1 MALTRID
8 MRPGI
13 VMDDSPLVAEGGW
26 IDGDKVRFRQGLP
39 QTLGGWAAVNTDL
52 FAGKCRGLHAWAA
65 YDAGPRI
72 AVGTH
77 TKLYAAVAGGLYDI
91 TPSGLAA
98 GLEDSLG
105 TTAGG
110 YGSGTYGSGTYGGV
124 SALTEIFPRTWSF
137 ATWGEYLLA
146 CPRGQTLYQWSLDT
160 GVIAAAVTNAPT
172 NIAAVFVTAERIV
185 VACGAQPYGSVTF
198 DPLLVRWSD
207 QEDNTVWTPTAANQ
221 AGEYPLS
228 HGSRVVRGLPSRK
241 VNLLWTDAALY
252 SMTYLGDPVL
262 VYGFELLGQGCGLI
276 GPNAAAEK
284 DGAAFWMTRGGQF
297 YSWSGGSPQALVCP
311 VQRYVTDNL
320 NWLQSEKVYCS
331 IDSAN
336 NEVLWLY
343 PDSRDGDGDECSRYV
358 LYNYIENLWSVGS
371 FDRTAWIDAGVLQY
385 PIAADTTGLVYYQ
398 EYGHTANG
406 GAITA
411 FLESAPR
418 DLADG
423 DQLASILRV
432 LPDVEDL
439 QGGLTI
445 TLSGRMMPAGAEAS
459 SGPYTIMTT
468 TEKIDLRLTARQFSV
483 RMDSNSAPSFWRF
496 GAPRFDIRLTGSKR

>member
-13 VMDDSPLVAEGGW
+13 VMDDSPLAAEGGW

-39 QTLGGWAAVNTDL
+39 QTIGGWSAVNTDL
-52 FAGKCRGLHAWAA
+52 FSGLCRGLHAWAA
-65 YDAGPRI
+65 FDAGPRI
-72 AVGTH
+72 AIGTH
-77 TKLYAAVAGGLYDI
+77 TKLYASVAGGLYDI
-91 TPSGLAA
+91 TPGGLAA
-98 GLEDSLG
+98 GLADSLG

-110 YGSGTYGSGTYGGV
+110 YGSSTYGTGTFGGT

-137 ATWGEYLLA
+137 ATWGEHLLA
-146 CPRGQTLYQWSLDT
+146 CPRGQTIYEWSLDT
-160 GVIAAAVTNAPT
+160 GVVPPAIVGCPT
-172 NIAAVFVTAERIV
+172 NVASIFVTAERIL
-185 VACGAQPYGSVTF
+185 VACGCQPYGSVTF

-207 QEDNTVWTPTAANQ
+207 QEINTSWTPTAANQ

-228 HGSRVVRGLPSRK
+228 QGGRVVRGLPSRK
-241 VNLLWTDAALY
+241 TNLLWTDTALY

-262 VYGFELLGQGCGLI
+262 VYGFELLGSSCGLI

-284 DGAAFWMTRGGQF
+284 DGNAFWMTPSGQF
-297 YSWSGGSPQALVCP
+297 YSYSGGAPTPLVCP
-311 VQRYVTDNL
+311 VQRYVNDNL
-320 NWLQSEKVYCS
+320 NWLQSDKIYCS
-331 IDSAN
+331 MDSAN
-336 NEVLWLY
+336 SEVWWLY
-343 PDSRDGDGDECSRYV
+343 PDSRDGTGNECSRYV
-358 LYNYIENLWSVGS
+358 AFNYAENTWVVGS

-385 PIAADTTGLVYYQ
+385 PIAADSTGLVYYQ

-406 GAITA
+406 GAITS

-423 DQLASILRV
+423 DQLASVLRV
-432 LPDVEDL
+432 VPDIEDL
-439 QGGLTI
+439 SGGLSI
-445 TLSGRMMPAGAEAS
+445 TLSGRLFPNGAELS
-459 SGPYTIMTT
+459 YGPYTILPT

-483 RMDSNSAPSFWRF
+483 RMDSASAPSFWRF